1 MFGILRFLFRTL
13 FVLLIVAAVVGYFT
27 NPTRADF
34 AEKADTELRKR
45 LGENGMPEEISEA
58 RASLTRQVIEGMV
71 RHTNYHICGVFT
83 ISVPMDKD
91 YSFLGVFGQFIPL
104 QSDTPLE
111 WTDNRQPTP

>member
-13 FVLLIVAAVVGYFT
+13 LVLLIIAAVVGYFT
-27 NPTRADF
+27 NPTSADF

-45 LGENGMPEEISEA
+45 LGENGMPEEVSEA
-58 RASLTRQVIEGMV
+58 GASLTRELIESMV
-71 RHTNYHICGVFT
+71 RHTNYYVCGVFT
-83 ISVPMDKD
+83 ITVPMDKY
-91 YSFLGVFGQFIPL
+91 YSFLGIFGQFIPL